1 MTGGIKVVGC
11 FSYCTS
17 SFFLFLFFFLADN
30 YGGYENQLFKGNDHV
45 HINQLIIHDWRTRGG
60 CVRCQ
65 QSHSLQLAVK
75 VLYGFVVFLIITVAV
90 LASLVFRKVDSLSNE
105 ESVYHKKITRVEQ
118 GIDDLSSSSNCSGC
132 LDVTLYTEDIRR
144 LKTEFEDIQR
154 MILVQE
160 QVLDQASQAQAT
172 LKATSS
178 RLMRDMQNHLMSI
191 KLLNQSLER
200 YMDRVEGWKDVIEE
214 TEEKMKTLTEDQYDI
229 KATAQQVNTTVAL
242 STMWIDAL
250 QRKAD
255 EETLVLQRLTSD
267 WQNYS
272 RVLSA
277 IKSNASSTAQTVRF
291 LQNNIVADH
300 QRIAMSTEVYYD
312 LTQQVMNL
320 QMQLDNVTSF
330 MDEHE
335 ENMHDLHYHSRYY
348 ENRTGER
355 FSALDGRLNSIE
367 MEIDTVSSSINATV
381 SHVQS
386 MYKYIN
392 IESSSC
398 QSRMG
403 RHTEDLQNLNNTVL
417 LLLNLADTLRQ
428 RNMLLNVR
436 LDVDVRN
443 LSMVMEELKLVDV
456 HHTQLI
462 KNFTILKGA
471 PGPPGPKGNRG
482 ETGPK
487 GPLGLTGNKGDR
499 GPIGSRG
506 SAGEKGSVG
515 PKGAPGERGPNGN
528 RGVVGV
534 KGAKGSLGNPGLRG
548 EMGQKGDTGLP
559 GKDGVPGPAGPPG
572 FQGQPGYPGTIGPIG
587 PRGKPGPPGPP
598 GPPGIPGPPGLP
610 YNHGQ
615 VRITQQPPMAATGS
629 KRQ

>member
-1 MTGGIKVVGC
+1 MK
-11 FSYCTS
+11 
-17 SFFLFLFFFLADN
+17 DN
-30 YGGYENQLFKGNDHV
+30 YGGYENQLFKEEDLTGEEEE
-45 HINQLIIHDWRTRGG
+45 IPSFRGRTRGG

-75 VLYGFVVFLIITVAV
+75 VLYGFVAFLIITVAV
-90 LASLVFRKVDSLSNE
+90 LASLVFRKVDSLSEE
-105 ESVYHKKITRVEQ
+105 ESVYHEKITRVQQ
-118 GIDDLSSSSNCSGC
+118 GIDDLGSTSNCSGC
-132 LDVTLYTEDIRR
+132 LDVTLYSEEISR
-144 LKTEFEDIQR
+144 LKREFEDIQR
-154 MILVQE
+154 MILGQE
-160 QVLDQASQAQAT
+160 QILDQASQAQAT
-172 LKATSS
+172 LRATSN
-178 RLMRDMQNHLMSI
+178 RLARDMQNQLMSI
-191 KLLNQSLER
+191 KFLNQSLER
-200 YMDRVEGWKDVIEE
+200 YLDRVEGWRDVIEE
-214 TEEKMKTLTEDQYDI
+214 TEEKMKTLTEDQYDV

-242 STMWIDAL
+242 STIWINAL

-255 EETLVLQRLTSD
+255 EETLVLQKLTSD

-277 IKSNASSTAQTVRF
+277 MKSNTSNTMQTMRL

-312 LTQQVMNL
+312 LTQQVMSL

-392 IESSSC
+392 IESLSC
-398 QSRMG
+398 QTRLG
-403 RHTEDLQNLNNTVL
+403 RHTEDLQNLNDTVL
-417 LLLNLADTLRQ
+417 LLLHLADTLRQ
-428 RNMLLNVR
+428 QNMLLNVR

-443 LSMVMEELKLVDV
+443 LSMVMEEMKLVDV

-482 ETGPK
+482 ETGAK
-487 GPLGLTGNKGDR
+487 GPMGLTGSKGDR
-499 GPIGSRG
+499 GSIGSRG
-506 SAGEKGSVG
+506 SAGEKGSLG
-515 PKGAPGERGPNGN
+515 PKGAPGEPGPSGN
-528 RGVVGV
+528 RGAVGI
-534 KGAKGSLGNPGLRG
+534 KGAKGSLGIPGPRG
-548 EMGQKGDTGLP
+548 ERGQKGDMGP
-559 GKDGVPGPAGPPG
+559 SGKDGVPGPTGPQG
-572 FQGQPGYPGTIGPIG
+572 IQGQAGLPGIIGPTG
-587 PRGKPGPPGPP
+587 PRGKPGPVGPP
-598 GPPGIPGPPGLP
+598 GPPGTPGPPGLP
-610 YNHGQ
+610 YSHAQIN
-615 VRITQQPPMAATGS
+615 IQQRTEMPAAGS